1 MQKKENIFAHILHV
15 NKKRI
20 ENIYHKYLFLI
31 IFLVIAVTA
40 IFLFFNEVHYLMFG
54 NVDNAIGQY
63 IMFVATIL
71 GGMLVALGLWI
82 NNRRVGEQIRQ
93 NNIAEKSQINTRFKD
108 AATLLGNDNVS
119 TTLSGVYAL
128 HQIAMDVHARNDIE
142 NGYVRIIQD
151 ILCVFIR
158 ENTETIR
165 NEKGKKWRVNK
176 KPAILIETILKVLF
190 SRKTIIYRNL
200 ISDLSY
206 CVFENIYFE
215 KAHFVGVD
223 FSKTKFIK
231 STFKRSTFISCYFEE
246 TFIDE
251 VDFSDCIF
259 EKSVFDHSNIRKT
272 KFTKASFV
280 QSDFCEAV
288 FTEVNFDGASFDQV
302 DFGGANYNP
311 TLKEEP
317 ASNI

>member
-1 MQKKENIFAHILHV
+1 MQKKENTFSNILQT
-15 NKKRI
+15 NKEKI
-20 ENIYHKYLFLI
+20 EKIYHKNLFLI
-31 IFLVIAVTA
+31 IFILIVFIS
-40 IFLFFNEVHYLMFG
+40 ILFFYLGAHLLMFG
-54 NVDNAIGQY
+54 NTDGAIGQY
-63 IMFVATIL
+63 VMFVVTIL

-108 AATLLGNDNVS
+108 AATLLGSDNVS

-128 HQIAMDVHARNDIE
+128 HQIAVDVYARNDTE

-165 NEKGKKWRVNK
+165 NEQGKDWRINK
-176 KPAILIETILKVLF
+176 KPAIVIETILKVLF
-190 SRKTIIYRNL
+190 SKNSDIYRNL

-215 KAHFVGVD
+215 NAHFVGVD

-231 STFKRSTFISCYFEE
+231 SKFSKSTFNSCYFDE
-246 TFIDE
+246 TFIDD
-251 VDFSDCIF
+251 VDFSSCTF
-259 EKSVFDHSNIRKT
+259 EKTVFDNSFIRKT
-272 KFTKASFV
+272 DFSKTSFI
-280 QSDFCEAV
+280 QTDFCN
-288 FTEVNFDGASFDQV
+288 TNYIGVNFENAKYDEV

-311 TLKEEP
+311 ISKL
-317 ASNI
+317 

>member
-1 MQKKENIFAHILHV
+1 MRKKENTFAHILHV

-31 IFLVIAVTA
+31 IFSLIAVA
-40 IFLFFNEVHYLMFG
+40 AVFLFFKEVHFLMFG

-71 GGMLVALGLWI
+71 GGALVALGLWI

-119 TTLSGVYAL
+119 STLAGVYAL
-128 HQIAMDVHARNDIE
+128 HQIAVDVYVRNDTE

-165 NEKGKKWRVNK
+165 NEKGKKWRINK
-176 KPAILIETILKVLF
+176 RPTILIETILKVLF
-190 SRKTIIYRNL
+190 SKKTIIYRNL

-215 KAHFVGVD
+215 NAHFVGVD

-231 STFKRSTFISCYFEE
+231 STFKGSTFISCYFED

-251 VDFSDCIF
+251 VDFSNCIF
-259 EKSVFDHSNIRKT
+259 EKSVFDNSKIRKT
-272 KFTKASFV
+272 KFTQASLVKA
-280 QSDFCEAV
+280 DFCNV
-288 FTEVNFDGASFDQV
+288 TFTEVNFDNANFDTV
-302 DFGGANYNP
+302 DFEGADYNP
-311 TLKEEP
+311 TLK
-317 ASNI
+317 